1 MRIIIAIFPLALFA
15 GTALAQTP
23 PKQKTD
29 QDSQYST
36 GHTVLSPDTRT
47 ETPQGKTG
55 PRETGTGGAPAESP
69 QGETPPAM
77 QPAPEGSSKTIVGP
91 K

>member
-1 MRIIIAIFPLALFA
+1 MRILMAILSLALFA
-15 GTALAQTP
+15 GDTSAQTP
-23 PKQKTD
+23 STQKGTES
-29 QDSQYST
+29 SQHST
-36 GHTVLSPDTRT
+36 GRTVLSPETKVM
-47 ETPQGKTG
+47 TPQGKTG

-77 QPAPEGSSKTIVGP
+77 QPAPDGASKTIVGP

>member
-1 MRIIIAIFPLALFA
+1 MRILMAILSLALFA
-15 GTALAQTP
+15 GDASAQTP
-23 PKQKTD
+23 STQKATEGA
-29 QDSQYST
+29 QHST
-36 GHTVLSPDTRT
+36 GRTVLSPETKT
-47 ETPQGKTG
+47 MTPQGKTG

-77 QPAPEGSSKTIVGP
+77 QPAPDGSSKTIVGP